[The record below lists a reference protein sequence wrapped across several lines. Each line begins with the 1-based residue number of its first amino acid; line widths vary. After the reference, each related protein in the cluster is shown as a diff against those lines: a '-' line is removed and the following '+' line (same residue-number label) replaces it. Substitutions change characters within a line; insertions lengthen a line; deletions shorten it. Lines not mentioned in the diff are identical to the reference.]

1 MKRVVKLKTAEKGLL
16 LSCLVDGAVH
26 VMWIHLD
33 VDVDATST
41 WDDIG
46 LIHTCLIHTYILYM
60 EGSVVVSLPVR

>member
-1 MKRVVKLKTAEKGLL
+1 MKRVVTLKTAEKGLL
-16 LSCLVDGAVH
+16 VACLVDGAVD
-26 VMWIHLD
+26 VMWIHL
-33 VDVDATST
+33 DVDATST